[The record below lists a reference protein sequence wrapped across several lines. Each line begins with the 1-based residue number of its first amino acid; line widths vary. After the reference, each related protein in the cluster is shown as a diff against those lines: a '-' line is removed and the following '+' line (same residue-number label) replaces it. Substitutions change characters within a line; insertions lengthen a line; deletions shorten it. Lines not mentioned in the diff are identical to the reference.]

1 MSFTGIVPTF
11 VLDIALVMLAV
22 CLLIAFYRIIKGPTA
37 PDRAVASDAI
47 GTCVMASITIFCLKL
62 NSLQYLSAAM
72 VIAVLGFLSVVVVAK
87 YVGGESDVIDRN
99 RS

>member
-22 CLLIAFYRIIKGPTA
+22 CLMLTLYRIVRGPTV

-47 GTCVMASITIFCLKL
+47 GTCIMAAITVYSLKA
-62 NSLQYLSAAM
+62 NSLQYIPAAM
-72 VIAVLGFLSVVVVAK
+72 VIAILGFLSVVVIAK
-87 YVGGESDVIDRN
+87 YIGGESDVIDRN